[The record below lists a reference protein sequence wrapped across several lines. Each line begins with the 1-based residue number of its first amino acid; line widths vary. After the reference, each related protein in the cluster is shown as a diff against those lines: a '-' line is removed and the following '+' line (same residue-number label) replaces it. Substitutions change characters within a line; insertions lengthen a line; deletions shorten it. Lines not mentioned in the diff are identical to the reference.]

1 MFDFASQRL
10 VITGGAGGIG
20 SAAAEVFLRA
30 GASVHLVDV
39 SQARLDEVAQRLA
52 PLGHVTVSVS
62 SLESTEACR
71 RAFSEGGGKFSGLV
85 HMAGIFEDDPLD
97 GSSAVWERA
106 ISSNLTSAYNA
117 VVAYRECADQSRVC
131 SIVLASSRSF
141 QRGGVGV
148 AAYSAAKGG
157 IVGLTR
163 TFSRELAPAIRVN
176 CVSPGLIQT
185 QMTTRLVEK
194 FGEQRLAEIP
204 LARFGDPMDVAGPIA
219 FLCSDAAAY
228 VTGQVLT
235 VDGGVING

>member
-1 MFDFASQRL
+1 MFDFAAHRL
-10 VITGGAGGIG
+10 VITGAAGGIG
-20 SAAAEVFLRA
+20 SATAELFLRA
-30 GASVHLVDV
+30 GASVHLID
-39 SQARLDEVAQRLA
+39 LNEMRLA
-52 PLGHVTVSVS
+52 EVVKRLGSFGRVTFSVS
-62 SLESTEACR
+62 ALQSADACKQ
-71 RAFSEGGGKFSGLV
+71 AMHEGGGNFSGLV
-85 HMAGIFEDDPLD
+85 HMAGVFEDDPLD
-97 GSSAVWERA
+97 GSHSVWTRA
-106 ISSNLTSAYNA
+106 IESNLRSAYDA
-117 VVAYRECADQSRVC
+117 VIAYREFVDRSRVC

-163 TFSRELAPAIRVN
+163 TFSRELAPNVRVN

-185 QMTTRLVEK
+185 QMTTKLIEK
-194 FGEQRLAEIP
+194 MGAQRLAEIP
-204 LARFGDPMDVAGPIA
+204 LARFGDPIDVAGPIA

>member
-20 SAAAEVFLRA
+20 SATAETFLRA
-30 GASVHLVDV
+30 GASVHLIDVDET
-39 SQARLDEVAQRLA
+39 RLLDVAKRLETM
-52 PLGHVTVSVS
+52 GRVTFSVS
-62 SLESTEACR
+62 KLESAEACKQ
-71 RAFSEGGGKFSGLV
+71 AMQEGGGSFSGLV
-85 HMAGIFEDDPLD
+85 HMAGVFEDDPLD
-97 GSSAVWERA
+97 GSHSVWTQA
-106 ISSNLTSAYNA
+106 IQSNLTSAYDA
-117 VVAYRECADQSRVC
+117 VVAYREFIDHSRVC

-163 TFSRELAPAIRVN
+163 TFSRELAPKIRVN

-185 QMTTRLVEK
+185 RMTTKLVETM
-194 FGEQRLAEIP
+194 GAQRLAEIP
-204 LARFGDPMDVAGPIA
+204 LARFGDPVDVAGPIA

-228 VTGQVLT
+228 ITGQVLT